1 MSQDP
6 VRPTSP
12 THTSEAAAPDS
23 VSRLLHHL
31 DEVRQ
36 TRSADC
42 IRLLNDVDGIRR
54 LRQRECVRLLQE
66 LTPHLQA
73 ARMVERELDRHLAR
87 RFNTFRYLRGDELG
101 LSRIIADLL
110 DPVGEHGQGTTFLE
124 AMLELLEV
132 APEASASGRSRN
144 TASGRGGRAATL
156 ERLPGRL
163 RSTADEKI
171 RVRQERGTG
180 GRFIDI
186 TVDIPTNDGHFCL
199 AFENKPYAGDQHR
212 QCRDYL
218 EFLDKEYRGRFLL
231 VYLPPRFRMPDES
244 SLPRK
249 DRERW
254 RNHFRVLPYVADE
267 PPLGDN
273 GPSDRDGEAFTQV
286 DSGEDHSFAGD
297 DAPDH
302 NSAETADDAPVADG
316 TSLADW
322 FGTCCKVCD
331 AERLRWFLR
340 EAQLFCQHRFG
351 ESTMTDTEARYIRGY
366 LDENPKHLHA
376 AFSVFRA
383 WPAVTHDACRRLLER
398 LRDQVEERVR
408 NEFPNIADD
417 LVVACDYSKTK
428 KKWSNHVCVYRSGWL
443 PREGALDLGS
453 DGRPAVVLT
462 CHGGPK
468 SWHWGVT
475 YGRAKDNKKS
485 GQERQRCDELEVA
498 LKRRGLSL
506 PHGDQ
511 NWPQFRWSPRYE
523 DWTVFVPEIV
533 QELAEGGG
541 KITEY
546 YVNSL
551 FTIAQKAI
559 PAIDQVEQP

>member
-12 THTSEAAAPDS
+12 TDTSEAAAPDS

-73 ARMVERELDRHLAR
+73 ARLVERELDRHLAR
-87 RFNTFRYLRGDELG
+87 RFNTFRYLRDDELG

-132 APEASASGRSRN
+132 APEASASGRSRH
-144 TASGRGGRAATL
+144 TASGRGGRAATP
-156 ERLPGRL
+156 ERLAGWL

-171 RVRQERGTG
+171 RVRQERRTG

-186 TVDIPTNDGHFCL
+186 TVDIPTKDGHFCL

-218 EFLDKEYRGRFLL
+218 AFLDKEYRGRFLL

-254 RNHFRVLPYVADE
+254 RHHFRVLPYVADE

-286 DSGEDHSFAGD
+286 DSGEDQSFAGD

-322 FGTCCKVCD
+322 FGTCCKVSD

-376 AFSVFRA
+376 AFAVARA
-383 WPAVTHDACRRLLER
+383 WPEVQHDVCRRFLEH
-398 LRDQVEERVR
+398 LRDRVEARFSEEMPEIREDLQVTCRYEGEKR
-408 NEFPNIADD
+408 
-417 LVVACDYSKTK
+417 
-428 KKWSNHVCVYRSGWL
+428 WSNRLWL
-443 PREGALDLGS
+443 RRTIMIES
-453 DGRPAVVLT
+453 
-462 CHGGPK
+462 GGPGPNA
-468 SWHWGVT
+468 WIWGIRNPDPKT
-475 YGRAKDNKKS
+475 LR
-485 GQERQRCDELEVA
+485 EELLAAV
-498 LKRRGLSL
+498 KRRGLSL
-506 PHGDQ
+506 RRASDG
-511 NWPQFRWSPRYE
+511 WPQYEYLPRYGNWN
-523 DWTVFVPEIV
+523 DLVPELV
-533 QELAEGGG
+533 QELADGGG

-546 YVNSL
+546 YVNGL
-551 FTIAQKAI
+551 LRIAEKAI
-559 PAIDQVEQP
+559 PAFDEVEHP

>member
-1 MSQDP
+1 MSQGP
-6 VRPTSP
+6 ARPTPP

-23 VSRLLHHL
+23 VSGLLHHL

-36 TRSADC
+36 ARSEEC
-42 IRLLNDVDGIRR
+42 VRLLDDVDGIRR
-54 LRQRECVRLLQE
+54 YRQRECVRLLQE

-73 ARMVERELDRHLAR
+73 ARVVERELDRHLAR
-87 RFNTFRYLRGDELG
+87 RFNTFRYLRDDELG

-110 DPVGEHGQGTTFLE
+110 DPDGEHGQGATFLE

-132 APEASASGRSRN
+132 APVASDSGR
-144 TASGRGGRAATL
+144 
-156 ERLPGRL
+156 
-163 RSTADEKI
+163 I
-171 RVRQERGTG
+171 RVVTERGFG

-186 TVDIPTNDGHFCL
+186 TVDIPTNGGTFCL
-199 AFENKPYAGDQHR
+199 AFENKPFTGDQHR
-212 QCRDYL
+212 QCIDYL
-218 EFLDKEYRGRFLL
+218 ESLEKEYGEHFLL
-231 VYLPPRFRMPDES
+231 VYLPPHYRMPDES
-244 SLPRK
+244 SLPFADYR
-249 DRERW
+249 RCW
-254 RNHFRVLPYVADE
+254 TNHFRVLPYVADDA
-267 PPLGDN
+267 PHGN
-273 GPSDRDGEAFTQV
+273 IGPSDEDGEALVGTE
-286 DSGEDHSFAGD
+286 SGPD
-297 DAPDH
+297 DAP
-302 NSAETADDAPVADG
+302 AEDDALDEDTAADHEVTAAHADAAVG
-316 TSLADW
+316 GGAALADW
-322 FGTCCKVCD
+322 FGTCCNVCD

-366 LDENPKHLHA
+366 LDENPKHLQA

-383 WPAVTHDACRRLLER
+383 WPAVTHDACRRLLDR
-398 LRDQVEERVR
+398 LRDQVEEQVR

-428 KKWSNHVCVYRSGWL
+428 KKWSNYVCVYRSEWL

-453 DGRPAVVLT
+453 NGRPAVVLT

-475 YGRAKDNKKS
+475 YGRAKDSKMS
-485 GQERQRCDELEVA
+485 SQERQGCDELEVA
-498 LKRRGLSL
+498 LKQRGLSL

-511 NWPQFRWSPRYE
+511 NWPQFRWSPRYT

-551 FTIAQKAI
+551 FTIAEKAI
-559 PAIDQVEQP
+559 PAIDEVEQS